1 MGKKALDN
9 KKLTKTLIIAGC
21 GLLFLFMILRLF
33 FRSTGISEAENPD
46 IKNIDNGKINLPK
59 EKTSIEK
66 LEAQERKKNQPTSEQ
81 KNNYVYHD
89 FDKMLK
95 ETGTEK
101 PEEPMNEVKNNN
113 TETKSVNAPPQASK
127 NENYNNYNNIAVQQ
141 GNGEKI
147 NQKQE
152 TKTETPQSTS
162 EAPKKSVFGTVRRE
176 ETTLTNTVTLNH
188 FEGKKAEIYGDQKIT
203 NGGPVLIRNKE
214 KIVTE
219 GGLVIPQNSIITGQ
233 ASFTGNRVEVK
244 LNKVQ
249 TKDGTYN
256 IDMYVLD
263 HDNIEGITYQA
274 PVDQVAGNAADN
286 TNTPYVY
293 TPPNIAPGIGNVITG
308 VVSGTARAAKD
319 LIKKTRSL
327 ELTDGYNIYI
337 IPKSKK

>member
-1 MGKKALDN
+1 MEKKVLDN
-9 KKLTKTLIIAGC
+9 KKLSKTLIIVGC

-95 ETGTEK
+95 ETGT
-101 PEEPMNEVKNNN
+101 
-113 TETKSVNAPPQASK
+113 TKSPEPVNEIKKNSNETVNVPAQA
-127 NENYNNYNNIAVQQ
+127 NYKKESSYNNIAIQQ
-141 GNGEKI
+141 NNEGKI
-147 NQKQE
+147 NKSEE
-152 TKTETPQSTS
+152 TKIENSQPPY
-162 EAPKKSVFGTVRRE
+162 EAPKKSVFGTVKG
-176 ETTLTNTVTLNH
+176 ETTPTNTVTLNH
-188 FEGKKAEIYGDQKIT
+188 FEGKLAEVYGDQRIT
-203 NGGPVLIRNKE
+203 NGSAVLIRNKE

-219 GGLVIPQNSIITGQ
+219 GGLVIPPHSILTGK
-233 ASFTGNRVEVK
+233 ATMVGNRIEVQ

-249 TKDGTYN
+249 TKDGVYN

-274 PVDQVAGNAADN
+274 PIDQVAGTAVDN
-286 TNTPYVY
+286 TNAPTINTSPG
-293 TPPNIAPGIGNVITG
+293 IAPIISSVLSG
-308 VVSGTARAAKD
+308 VVSGAAKATKD
-319 LIKKTRSL
+319 LIKKSRSL
-327 ELTDGYNIYI
+327 DLTDGYNIYI
-337 IPKSKK
+337 IPRPKKLKS